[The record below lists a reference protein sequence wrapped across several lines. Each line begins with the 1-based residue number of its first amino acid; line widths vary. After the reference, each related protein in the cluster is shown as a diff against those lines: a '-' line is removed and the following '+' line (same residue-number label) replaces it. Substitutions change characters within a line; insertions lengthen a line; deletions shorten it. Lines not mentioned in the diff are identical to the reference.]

1 MRIDIGQ
8 FFLSL
13 CCFMMPWSIGA
24 QELKADVARILHVQ
38 SRSAVPDL
46 TCQKALPKKP
56 VGRLIHPQ
64 EPMVI
69 PDAEMLDAEQDE
81 YQKFTKNS
89 NTKSPPPLDR
99 NLGWLRA
106 QPTDRP
112 FRMAI
117 WGDSHIAAGFFSAE
131 LIRLLGLDSGQ
142 VQSAFIPASMN
153 RAGVRLF
160 VRKTCVT
167 SGWRYESAHAHV
179 EGARSPGPA
188 LVNLHTTTPDESI
201 AWDLR
206 DSSGHA
212 QRKRMTLLFQQAPN
226 PITIS
231 LSVDEGIEHKILL
244 NGPIGP
250 GRLEIVGDAPLS
262 VVKVRLLEGDL
273 RVHGV
278 KLEVPSSTK
287 LQFESFGYPGATV
300 SAWKSAN
307 ISYLKNWL
315 SEVDLQLVILAYG
328 TNEGNQKPV
337 DPIEYR
343 DLLEKAVIN
352 LRSTFP
358 TAACLLIAP
367 GDRGILIPRSRAE
380 RFKHK
385 ATKKGKTSYV
395 APKNVASP
403 PSRTK
408 RTPSDLLLY
417 SHIHQQIGDIQKE
430 LATKEGCQVWS
441 MQEAMGGKTSAYDW
455 ARSKP
460 ALMAPDLIHFTINGY
475 EELARKMARDIHWSP
490 ELLWADR

>member
-1 MRIDIGQ
+1 
-8 FFLSL
+8 
-13 CCFMMPWSIGA
+13 MMPWSIGA
-24 QELKADVARILHVQ
+24 QELKADFTRILHVK
-38 SRSAVPDL
+38 SRSDVPDL
-46 TCQKALPKKP
+46 TCQKVRPKKP
-56 VGRLIHPQ
+56 AGRVTTSQ

-69 PDAEMLDAEQDE
+69 PDAELLSAEQDE
-81 YQKFTKNS
+81 YHNFTNNS
-89 NTKSPPPLDR
+89 NIKSPPPIDR
-99 NLGWLRA
+99 NLAWLKA
-106 QPTDRP
+106 QPTNHP
-112 FRMAI
+112 FRIAI
-117 WGDSHIAAGFFSAE
+117 WGDSHIAAGFFTAE
-131 LIRLLGLDSGQ
+131 LIRLLGLDSGL

-167 SGWRYESAHAHV
+167 SGWKYESAHANV
-179 EGARSPGPA
+179 EGAHSPGPA
-188 LVNLHTTTPDESI
+188 LVNLYTTTPNESI

-212 QRKRMTLLFQQAPN
+212 QRKRMTLLFQQMPN
-226 PITIS
+226 PTRIS
-231 LSVDEGIEHKILL
+231 LSVDEGIEHVILL
-244 NGPIGP
+244 NGPTGP
-250 GRLEIVGDAPLS
+250 GRLEIVSDTTLS
-262 VVKVRLLEGDL
+262 IVKVRLLEGDL

-278 KLEVPSSTK
+278 KLELPSYTK

-307 ISYLKNWL
+307 IPYLKNWL

-328 TNEGNQKPV
+328 TNEGNQKPF

-343 DLLEKAVIN
+343 HLLEKAVIN

-367 GDRGILIPRSRAE
+367 GDRGILIPKSRSE
-380 RFKHK
+380 RLKHK
-385 ATKKGKTSYV
+385 ATKKGKANYV
-395 APKNVASP
+395 ASKNLASP
-403 PSRTK
+403 PIQTQ

-430 LATKEGCQVWS
+430 LATKQGCQAWS

-455 ARSKP
+455 ARKKP

-475 EELARKMARDIHWSP
+475 EELARKMAQDIHWST